1 MTTTA
6 QLFMSCRSPTIRLP
20 AKLRLDVRAVRIER
34 IGSEAIHHYATI
46 RVAPGRAG
54 QPIAGMDLL
63 IAAHAVTEKSVV
75 VTNNAHEFL
84 RVPG

>member
-6 QLFMSCRSPTIRLP
+6 QLFMSCRSHAIRLP

-63 IAAHAVTEKSVV
+63 IAAHAVTE
-75 VTNNAHEFL
+75 N
-84 RVPG
+84 RWW